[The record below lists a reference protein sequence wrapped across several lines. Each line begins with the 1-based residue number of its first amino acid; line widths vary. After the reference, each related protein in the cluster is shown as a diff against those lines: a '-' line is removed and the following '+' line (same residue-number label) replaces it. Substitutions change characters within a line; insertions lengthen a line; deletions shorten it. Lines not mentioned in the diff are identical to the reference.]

1 VQFRRSTW
9 VSSEA
14 GRAAAEKEDAV
25 PIELPAVR
33 ILIVDDDKQ
42 ICDYMQT
49 LLENDGFHVKTTS
62 DPTLVEDDVRTGEFH
77 VIILDLMMP
86 KRDGLSALP
95 ALRRRCPRAAV
106 VVVTAHAAIEAFEV
120 SRARGAAA
128 CFDKLGFLP
137 RVPWVVSKFTLPDA
151 APA

>member
-1 VQFRRSTW
+1 MRVLICDDEPDIRLLFRTAFEREGA
-9 VSSEA
+9 VVDEA
-14 GRAAAEKEDAV
+14 GDGDECLAVAEANPPD
-25 PIELPAVR
+25 
-33 ILIVDDDKQ
+33 
-42 ICDYMQT
+42 
-49 LLENDGFHVKTTS
+49 
-62 DPTLVEDDVRTGEFH
+62 

-86 KRDGLSALP
+86 KRDGLSTLP
-95 ALRRRCPRAAV
+95 ALRRRCPQSAV

-120 SRARGAAA
+120 SRSRGAAA

>member
-1 VQFRRSTW
+1 MRVLICDDEPDIRLLFRTAFEREGA
-9 VSSEA
+9 VVDEA
-14 GRAAAEKEDAV
+14 GDGDECLAVAEANPPD
-25 PIELPAVR
+25 
-33 ILIVDDDKQ
+33 
-42 ICDYMQT
+42 
-49 LLENDGFHVKTTS
+49 
-62 DPTLVEDDVRTGEFH
+62 

-86 KRDGLSALP
+86 KRDGLSTLP
-95 ALRRRCPRAAV
+95 ALRRRCPQSAV
-106 VVVTAHAAIEAFEV
+106 VVVTARAAIEAFEV

>member
-1 VQFRRSTW
+1 MRVLICDDEPDIRLLFRTAFEREGAI
-9 VSSEA
+9 VDEA
-14 GRAAAEKEDAV
+14 GDGDECIAVAEANPPD
-25 PIELPAVR
+25 
-33 ILIVDDDKQ
+33 
-42 ICDYMQT
+42 
-49 LLENDGFHVKTTS
+49 
-62 DPTLVEDDVRTGEFH
+62 

-86 KRDGLSALP
+86 KRDGLSTLP
-95 ALRRRCPRAAV
+95 ALKRRCPQAAV